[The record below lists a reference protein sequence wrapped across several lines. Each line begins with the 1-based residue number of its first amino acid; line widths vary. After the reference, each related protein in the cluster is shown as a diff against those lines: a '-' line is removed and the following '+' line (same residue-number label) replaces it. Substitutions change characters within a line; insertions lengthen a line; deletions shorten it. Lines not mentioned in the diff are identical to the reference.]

1 MTLVLRFARRYM
13 VPFWHWYLAGI
24 VFLVLTNWISVTIPL
39 YVAEGID
46 AIAQGEA
53 GRPVIVSS
61 ALWVAGLG
69 VLVIGIRT
77 ASRLLFF
84 TPGRLVEA
92 NVKHDLFV
100 RILEHQPGFLSNW
113 PTGDLISRVSS
124 DVGMLRL
131 LAGFTA
137 LGVFN
142 TISALALTGS
152 QMLRISPFLA
162 GLAALPL
169 LFSFLVIQVFMRELH
184 RVTQEL
190 QQVAGELSDHA
201 LSSYQG
207 IATIQTFGA
216 EDAFEE
222 AFEKHNQAYLLAT
235 LKRANLRTVFGPI
248 LTLGAAVNVFLLLR
262 YGGPMAMNGELTVG
276 ELVAFVTLVAY
287 LTGPLRGMSFII
299 ALVKQ
304 SQASLERIDVVLYAE
319 PDRPEGPSGEA
330 PPTHPPAIEVH
341 DLSFRYPDGDHD
353 VLHGVSL
360 SVPAGG
366 TLGIVGP
373 TGSGKTT
380 LLRVLARLYNPPP
393 GTVRVDGHDV
403 RGFDLDAWRDA
414 MTLVPQR
421 AYLFSES
428 VRSNILLGADDD
440 AKLRRVLTL
449 AALDVDVAALRD
461 GVETQVGEAG
471 VTLSGGQR
479 QRTAL
484 ARGLA
489 RGQVVLMLDDVLSA
503 VDHRTEQQ
511 LVDALKSR
519 SPRPTTV
526 IVAHRVSA
534 LQHADVIAVMEGGRV
549 VDSGTHAELVARPG
563 LYREIWRRQ
572 TETGE
577 SEGVHG

>member
-1 MTLVLRFARRYM
+1 MSLLLRFGRRYM

-46 AIAQGEA
+46 ALELGAE
-53 GRPVIVSS
+53 GRPVLLRS

-92 NVKHDLFV
+92 QLKHDLFA
-100 RILEHQPGFLSNW
+100 RILEHQPEFLTNW

-131 LAGFTA
+131 LAGFAA

-142 TISALALTGS
+142 TASALALTGS
-152 QMLRISPFLA
+152 QMVRISPYLA
-162 GLAALPL
+162 GLAAIPL
-169 LFSFLVIQVFMRELH
+169 IASFAVIQFFMAELH
-184 RVTQEL
+184 KVTQEL
-190 QQVAGELSDHA
+190 QQVTGELSDHA
-201 LSSYQG
+201 LSSFQG
-207 IATIQTFGA
+207 VATIQTFGA
-216 EDAFEE
+216 EDAFGE
-222 AFEKHNQAYLLAT
+222 AFAVHDEAYLLAT
-235 LKRANLRTVFGPI
+235 IKRANLRTIFGPV

-262 YGGPMAMNGELTVG
+262 YGGPMAMQGDISVG
-276 ELVAFVTLVAY
+276 ELVAFVTLVA
-287 LTGPLRGMSFII
+287 LLSGPLRGMSFIV
-299 ALVKQ
+299 ALMKQ
-304 SQASLERIDVVLYAE
+304 SQASLERIDAVLYAE
-319 PDRPEGPSGEA
+319 PDRPEGTSGVVMRKE
-330 PPTHPPAIEVH
+330 PVSIELDH
-341 DLSFRYPDGDHD
+341 LSFTYPDGGEE
-353 VLHGVSL
+353 VLHDVSL

-380 LLRVLARLYNPPP
+380 LLRIIARLYNPPR
-393 GTVRVDGHDV
+393 GTLRIDGQDV
-403 RGFDLDAWRDA
+403 LDLDLEAWRDT

-428 VRSNILLGADDD
+428 VRANILLGDDSD
-440 AKLRRVLTL
+440 PARLDRVLAL
-449 AALDVDVAALRD
+449 AALEVDVAALRD

-489 RGQVVLMLDDVLSA
+489 RDQGVLMLDDVLSA
-503 VDHRTEQQ
+503 VDHSTEQE
-511 LVDALKSR
+511 LVEALKSR
-519 SPRPTTV
+519 TPRPTTV
-526 IVAHRVSA
+526 IVAHRLSA
-534 LQHADVIAVMEGGRV
+534 LQHADVIAVMDQGRV
-549 VDSGTHAELVARPG
+549 VDCGTHEALVGRPG
-563 LYREIWRRQ
+563 LYRDIWERQ
-572 TETGE
+572 TEASDG
-577 SEGVHG
+577 